1 MVGFSHPVL
10 HIKYVATRKL
20 HTYKC
25 ICTMFIPN
33 PPIIECPKFVNDI
46 CWEWA
51 SKWANGLAWAPTRY
65 QVLMTLGWDFAFS
78 VMVGSAQ
85 GLKYPVDV
93 QPWPEPYI
101 KKRFMNESDRDQ
113 PNARFLVSVRSFKPI
128 LQSSPIHILNESSA
142 LQLGVFMGW
151 SGNFKLTQPPPD

>member
-65 QVLMTLGWDFAFS
+65 QVLMTLVWDFAFS
-78 VMVGSAQ
+78 VMVGWAQ

-101 KKRFMNESDRDQ
+101 KKRFMNVLIWMNPIETS
-113 PNARFLVSVRSFKPI
+113 PMPGSSFP
-128 LQSSPIHILNESSA
+128 LDLLNQYSNQGPSTSLMSPVPCN
-142 LQLGVFMGW
+142 
-151 SGNFKLTQPPPD
+151 